1 MLTEEVTIKDM
12 FISTT
17 NNGRKKLTGFK
28 VETKMRESEAWAVCK
43 GPYSVKGE

>member
-1 MLTEEVTIKDM
+1 M
-12 FISTT
+12 FISTR
-17 NNGRKKLTGFK
+17 NAGRQRFTGFK